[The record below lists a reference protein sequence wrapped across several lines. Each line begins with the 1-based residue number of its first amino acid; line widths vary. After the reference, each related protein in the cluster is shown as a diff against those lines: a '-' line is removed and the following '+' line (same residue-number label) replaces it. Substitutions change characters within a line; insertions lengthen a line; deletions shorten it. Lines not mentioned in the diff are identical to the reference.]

1 MSVLFSYLIGGKAM
15 NHLNETEQ
23 LEGIGKV
30 SKEEIEKIELENHKK
45 DEFVGLQ
52 ADIKE
57 SSLWDTK

>member
-1 MSVLFSYLIGGKAM
+1 M